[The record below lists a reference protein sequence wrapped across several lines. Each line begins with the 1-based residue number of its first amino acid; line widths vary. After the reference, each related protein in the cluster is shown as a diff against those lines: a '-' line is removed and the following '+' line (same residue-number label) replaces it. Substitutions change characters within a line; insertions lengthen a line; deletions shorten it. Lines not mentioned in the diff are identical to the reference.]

1 MANAAPPTRTQNSV
15 LSVWQTL
22 PAVRWGTLALVLGV
36 YAIASL
42 EPFDWQ
48 IPRQVPN
55 HAERTR
61 DGWKFA
67 APGIVIAPP
76 PHDWLEPARA
86 AETFTLSL
94 LVRSHSA
101 AQSGPA
107 RIATMS
113 WDTHIRN
120 LTLAQENRDL
130 VLRLRTQQTD
140 LNGLLAG
147 EPLARVRN
155 AFGSARWLS
164 IDLHIRPG
172 QLTIAIDGR
181 PAVVTGL
188 PPAVLQTWDSV
199 FSLALGNE
207 TTCDRPWLGE
217 VRAAVVKVPGRARDY
232 ADAENVRRPTSC
244 WVIGYMPTLVP
255 LRLFLVE
262 DAIWNTFMYIPLG
275 VLLGLMMRWRR
286 RRAFVRGLLLVVGI
300 SVTFEITQLFVASRF
315 PSIDDVLFNAV
326 GGSLGLTL
334 ALLLTGRVSRRADL
348 VNCP

>member
-113 WDTHIRN
+113 WDTHMRN
-120 LTLAQENRDL
+120 LTLAQEN
-130 VLRLRTQQTD
+130 
-140 LNGLLAG
+140 
-147 EPLARVRN
+147 AR
-155 AFGSARWLS
+155 S
-164 IDLHIRPG
+164 RPEAAHAADRS
-172 QLTIAIDGR
+172 QR
-181 PAVVTGL
+181 P
-188 PPAVLQTWDSV
+188 P
-199 FSLALGNE
+199 
-207 TTCDRPWLGE
+207 
-217 VRAAVVKVPGRARDY
+217 
-232 ADAENVRRPTSC
+232 
-244 WVIGYMPTLVP
+244 
-255 LRLFLVE
+255 
-262 DAIWNTFMYIPLG
+262 
-275 VLLGLMMRWRR
+275 R
-286 RRAFVRGLLLVVGI
+286 RRAIGPRPECLSQRALVVDRSPHPSGAAHDRHRRPAR
-300 SVTFEITQLFVASRF
+300 SRHRAASGGPPDLGFRLQPRARERDDLRPALARRGSRSRGQGARVA
-315 PSIDDVLFNAV
+315 
-326 GGSLGLTL
+326 
-334 ALLLTGRVSRRADL
+334 RATTRML
-348 VNCP
+348 RMSAGQHRAG